1 MVISV
6 SHTKLSESVV
16 EFCLSS
22 SLFYPGLSEE
32 HHLCPLDPNIQKGAA
47 KKIGVCLAQQTRRPR
62 TEHVINPIRSILFD
76 IAEQSCFLSRSA
88 LTKTQKLSFSSKPDS
103 N

>member
-32 HHLCPLDPNIQKGAA
+32 HHHLCPLDTIVQKGAA
-47 KKIGVCLAQQTRRPR
+47 KKHRG
-62 TEHVINPIRSILFD
+62 LFG
-76 IAEQSCFLSRSA
+76 SA
-88 LTKTQKLSFSSKPDS
+88 NTKTK
-103 N
+103 NRTCY